1 MVTPTDGPFYD
12 DFQVGMDI
20 PPLPPVT
27 LTAADNVWYRALT
40 GDQHMPSLDD
50 RLFARLAGMEGPL
63 INPGLVLQYSV
74 GQTTNA
80 SRRAIANLYYRSL
93 RMHRPVLAG
102 DTLSTQTTVPGLKAA
117 RPKDAET
124 RGRVW
129 LGMETRSDAGVVAS
143 YERCVPLPCGG
154 EAPGH
159 DSDTPGPDEPQ
170 P

>member
-1 MVTPTDGPFYD
+1 MATPTDGPFYD
-12 DFQVGMDI
+12 DFHVGMDI

-50 RLFARLAGMEGPL
+50 RLFARLAGTQGTM

-93 RMHRPVLAG
+93 RVHRPVLAG
-102 DTLSTQTTVPGLKAA
+102 ETLSTHTTVLGLKDA
-117 RPKDAET
+117 RPKD
-124 RGRVW
+124 
-129 LGMETRSDAGVVAS
+129 
-143 YERCVPLPCGG
+143 G
-154 EAPGH
+154 ELKA
-159 DSDTPGPDEPQ
+159 TT
-170 P
+170 